1 MNNCRLHC
9 TTNSG
14 ANIVAIADM
23 ERTILHVTLVENLIV
38 TKNISVV
45 QMKPTDI
52 RVG

>member
-14 ANIVAIADM
+14 ADIVTTAVM
-23 ERTILHVTLVENLIV
+23 ERTVLHVTLVENWIV

>member
-1 MNNCRLHC
+1 MNNCRLHR
-9 TTNSG
+9 TTKIG
-14 ANIVAIADM
+14 ADIVATGDM
-23 ERTILHVTLVENLIV
+23 KHTVLDVTLVENLIV